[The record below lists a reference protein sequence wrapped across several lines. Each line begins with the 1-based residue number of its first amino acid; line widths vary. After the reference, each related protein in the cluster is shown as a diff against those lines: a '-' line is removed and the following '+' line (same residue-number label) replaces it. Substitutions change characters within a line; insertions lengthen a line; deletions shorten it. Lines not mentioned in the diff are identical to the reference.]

1 MKTIGITLKPYAYT
15 PEAYAYEKYL
25 SQHGWQVQLDYTLDP
40 NNDINI
46 YFMGLRPF
54 WKKAQ
59 GRAVEIHE
67 YQSLS
72 TPPYAKIKD
81 YVKKMVNQ
89 KPVGRIFL
97 NHIVHDG
104 LQFSDSVPYIY
115 RDMGVDDMF
124 FQKPNDNPDFD
135 IIYCGS
141 IAGRVGLIDVLLN
154 LAKEYKVLVVGH
166 VADDMLPL
174 LSKENITLAG
184 RVDRKDLPELYRN
197 ARYGLNYTPDIY
209 PFNVQTSTK
218 TLEYLAAG
226 LHVISNKYM
235 WAENFFKEINYTPI
249 WLNNIDLFPIISE
262 VDVNMVNFKWETVLY
277 KSNFFYFIESVER

>member
-54 WKKAQ
+54 WKKER

-72 TPPYAKIKD
+72 TPPYAKIKN
-81 YVKKMVNQ
+81 YIKKTVNQ

-104 LQFSDSVPYIY
+104 LQFSDNIPYIY

-124 FQKPNDNPDFD
+124 FQKPNQNPDFD

-141 IAGRVGLIDVLLN
+141 VVGRVGLIDVLLN
-154 LAKEYKVLVVGH
+154 LAKEYKILVVGH
-166 VADDMLPL
+166 VSDDMLSL
-174 LSKENITLAG
+174 LNKENITLVG
-184 RVDRKDLPELYRN
+184 RVDRKELPKLYRN

-235 WAENFFKEINYTPI
+235 WAENFFKEINYTPM
-249 WLNNIDLFPIISE
+249 WLDGNHVWFYESNYLPCKEIEYYSWD
-262 VDVNMVNFKWETVLY
+262 NVLN
-277 KSNFFYFIESVER
+277 KSGLLNLLNEG